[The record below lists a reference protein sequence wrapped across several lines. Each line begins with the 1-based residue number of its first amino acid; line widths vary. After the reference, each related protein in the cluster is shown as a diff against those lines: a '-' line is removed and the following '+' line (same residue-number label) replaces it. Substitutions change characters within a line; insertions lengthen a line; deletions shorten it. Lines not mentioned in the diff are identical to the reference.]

1 MMTDKLIAKTITFL
15 TNKTKEKCQEMDRMF
30 TRLGPVN
37 SVMCCVFVV
46 VVVWGG
52 GGIDI
57 HVFCKISD
65 TNKPQK
71 SKKKK

>member
-1 MMTDKLIAKTITFL
+1 MSG
-15 TNKTKEKCQEMDRMF
+15 NGMF
-30 TRLGPVN
+30 IRLGPVN

-52 GGIDI
+52 GVIDI